1 MYTPHSSLLFAHL
14 DSKQS
19 TAVYALEFDCPS
31 IDVVRPAKGPSCRI
45 IPVEESNFFLLLYVR
60 ISEVELP

>member
-1 MYTPHSSLLFAHL
+1 MQNVNKTYIPYSLLLFAHL

-31 IDVVRPAKGPSCRI
+31 IDVVRPTKESSSMI
-45 IPVEESNFFLLLYVR
+45 IPVEESIFLFVTAR
-60 ISEVELP
+60 